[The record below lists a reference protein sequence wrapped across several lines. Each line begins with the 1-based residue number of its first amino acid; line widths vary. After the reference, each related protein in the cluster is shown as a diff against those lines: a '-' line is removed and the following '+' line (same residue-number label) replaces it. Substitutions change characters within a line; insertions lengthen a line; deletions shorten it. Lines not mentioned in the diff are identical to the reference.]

1 MTNCLGA
8 WSCYPGDSRTLSLM
22 RSGRPGI
29 EFFRDTL
36 SSRYCQKPIPSL
48 RQVFFKLVKV
58 SRQRRPQI
66 TASRS
71 ADLALLHVFPD
82 VCLTC
87 IVVQRHVRSFQHHQK
102 LRLVLVDPLQGQIQ
116 GLIAR
121 VCGEYFIKT
130 LLKLCFLF
138 RARTLLVGFST

>member
-1 MTNCLGA
+1 MHFQPHEIGKARNRVLPGYPVFEILPKTNPQLAAGLLQA
-8 WSCYPGDSRTLSLM
+8 RKGVTAAA
-22 RSGRPGI
+22 
-29 EFFRDTL
+29 
-36 SSRYCQKPIPSL
+36 
-48 RQVFFKLVKV
+48 
-58 SRQRRPQI
+58 PQI

-102 LRLVLVDPLQGQIQ
+102 LRLVLVDPLQGLIQ